1 MENPWYRDREQ
12 QRPERE
18 SRVPRSTL
26 KKLFQ
31 PILIPVT
38 RLQYLMAKVCK
49 AVAEISLLIPSIGLM
64 FAVYHCRPNLS
75 KYINDVAYERKSWNN
90 VDFLECCISLLCVT
104 VMSGIRE
111 LYHARGVQILVVV
124 RRGKLLEFG
133 QNTKNIVPK
142 FYEFTNNWLPFEN
155 ITLTGEGFWSQK
167 TLPRDFTIFDWCCVN
182 FVYYLFVIIETQLWC
197 YP

>member
-1 MENPWYRDREQ
+1 MWPQHWSGWGGKCDYVLHHLWPRLVVSETNFCPGFVWKIRDTEIESSKDQ
-12 QRPERE
+12 KERVVFTG
-18 SRVPRSTL
+18 RVPRSTL

-31 PILIPVT
+31 PILIPIT

-49 AVAEISLLIPSIGLM
+49 AVAEISVLIPSLGLM

-104 VMSGIRE
+104 VMSEIRE
-111 LYHARGVQILVVV
+111 LYHARGIQILIFV

-133 QNTKNIVPK
+133 QNTKDIVPK

-155 ITLTGEGFWSQK
+155 MG
-167 TLPRDFTIFDWCCVN
+167 
-182 FVYYLFVIIETQLWC
+182 
-197 YP
+197 